1 MRDIT
6 RKYYVKKE
14 DLWIQSNSALSPE
27 KYKNKLPLA
36 LYQELSNVF
45 NLRIIRIYGAAGQG
59 KGVIDAMSSFA
70 VKDVLCHD
78 IVIQDVFFNTREEIC
93 DYLAVKNPSF
103 CCKNISAEVIAK
115 KRGKTKVSNEIPNC
129 MKQHLMVLV
138 INTDIK
144 RKEYVI
150 CDITPWRYVTARHA
164 CIWNL
169 MNIWN
174 WATKL
179 NKNKPINTTKRNAIM
194 MFTKTV
200 TSKIL

>member
-14 DLWIQSNSALSPE
+14 DLWIQSNNALYPE

-36 LYQELSNVF
+36 LYQQLSNVL

-59 KGVIDAMSSFA
+59 KGIIDMSSFA
-70 VKDVLCHD
+70 VKNVLCHD
-78 IVIQDVFFNTREEIC
+78 IVTQDVFFNTREEIC
-93 DYLAVKNPSF
+93 DCLAVKNPIF
-103 CCKNISAEVIAK
+103 FYKNISAEVIAK

-150 CDITPWRYVTARHA
+150 CDITP
-164 CIWNL
+164 
-169 MNIWN
+169 
-174 WATKL
+174 
-179 NKNKPINTTKRNAIM
+179 
-194 MFTKTV
+194 
-200 TSKIL
+200 